1 MRISISEHFTYKKL
15 ILFTLPSICMMI
27 FSSIYGVVDGL
38 FVSNFAGEVPFAAV
52 NLIMPF
58 LMMLGA
64 VGFMFGTGGSALIS
78 KTLGEGDKE
87 KANKIF
93 TMVVIVSAICAVV
106 IAAAGII
113 FIRPIAMLLKAKG
126 ELLENC
132 VIYGRIILVALPA
145 FVLQMEFQSLF
156 ITAEKPKLGLASTVI
171 AGCTNIV
178 LDALFVGVFGGGL
191 IGAAVATA
199 LSQLVGGIIPIIYF
213 TRKNT
218 SLLRLGK
225 FSFDGKALVKT
236 CTNGS
241 SELLSNIS
249 MSLVGMLYNYQLM
262 KYAGEDGVSA
272 YGVLM
277 YVGFIFISAFIG
289 FSVGTAPI
297 VGFNFGAGNK
307 TELKGIFKKSLL
319 IITVCS
325 VSMVLSCYA
334 FSKPLSKLF
343 VGFSP
348 VLLEMT
354 CNAFD
359 VYALVFLLAGFSIF
373 ASGFFTAL
381 NDGLVSAIISFLR
394 TVVFQ
399 VVAVLLLPAIFGIN
413 GIWWSVV
420 LADAMALLVSAVF
433 VFAKRNKYGYF

>member
-1 MRISISEHFTYKKL
+1 MKISISEHFTYKKL
-15 ILFTLPSICMMI
+15 LLFTLPSICMMI

-64 VGFMFGTGGSALIS
+64 VGFMFGTGGSALVA

-87 KANKIF
+87 KANRVF
-93 TMVVIVSAICAVV
+93 TMVVIVSVICAVI
-106 IAAAGII
+106 IALAGII
-113 FIRPIAMLLKAKG
+113 FIRPIASFLKAKG

-132 VIYGRIILVALPA
+132 VTYGRIILVALPA

-178 LDALFVGVFGGGL
+178 LDALLVGVFGGGL

-199 LSQLVGGIIPIIYF
+199 LSQVVGGIIPIIYF
-213 TRKNT
+213 TRPNT

-319 IITVCS
+319 IISLCS
-325 VSMVLSCYA
+325 ISMVISCYA

-348 VLLEMT
+348 DLLEMT

-359 VYALVFLLAGFSIF
+359 IYALVFLLAGFSIF
-373 ASGFFTAL
+373 SSGFFTAL

-420 LADAMALLVSAVF
+420 LADAMALFVSIVF